1 MIDSL
6 PFLKIIHVCVW
17 IKKKLVRKSGEEQR
31 IDLIRLGKRKESL
44 SPLLPLL
51 LQYPPMSG
59 LERPLHHL
67 TYAHYAQHTTLLAS
81 SARGDGGGANLSA
94 LRKTRL
100 ASQKAILIS
109 C

>member
-1 MIDSL
+1 M
-6 PFLKIIHVCVW
+6 W

-81 SARGDGGGANLSA
+81 SARGGGTNLSK
-94 LRKTRL
+94 LRKTKL